1 MKFLIDFFPILLF
14 FIAYKMGDIYSATGI
29 LMAATVVQMLLI
41 WRMEGRLQTLHK
53 ITLVLVLGFGAL
65 TLGLHDERFIKWKP
79 TLLYTG
85 LAAALAIAHWG
96 FGKNALQSML
106 GQQLKLAPPVWHRL
120 NISWVLYCLF
130 MAAINAYVAAY
141 FSTDAWVD
149 FKLWGYIFPVVFILG
164 QGIYVSR
171 HLPKEE

>member
-1 MKFLIDFFPILLF
+1 
-14 FIAYKMGDIYSATGI
+14 
-29 LMAATVVQMLLI
+29 
-41 WRMEGRLQTLHK
+41 
-53 ITLVLVLGFGAL
+53 
-65 TLGLHDERFIKWKP
+65 
-79 TLLYTG
+79 
-85 LAAALAIAHWG
+85 
-96 FGKNALQSML
+96 
-106 GQQLKLAPPVWHRL
+106 
-120 NISWVLYCLF
+120 